1 MTDFGAHLAS
11 VAYQRL
17 AKPALFRLDPERAHH
32 ATVTAARTLGLHP
45 LLSRALQAGIAGSK
59 RTTRSISVGGI
70 TVPNRVG
77 LAAGLDKDAAA
88 VPAWQ
93 ALGFGHLEL
102 GTVTAIPQPGNP
114 KPRMARLPHS
124 EALINRMGFNNQG
137 THALAQRLTKLR
149 DRGEIT
155 VPIGV
160 SLGKS
165 KVTPVD
171 EAVADYLVSA
181 RAVAGLADYLAV
193 NVSSPNTPDLR
204 SLQDAKPLRELL
216 QAVVAEA
223 KSTPVWLKVAP
234 DLTFGAIDD
243 VLEVAS
249 EAGVAAIIATN
260 TTLSRSG
267 VAAEEAATAQQ
278 PGGLSGA
285 PLHTRSV
292 EVVRYITEHSD
303 FPTIGVGGI
312 SDRDGAQRFIDAGA
326 ALVQVYSGLVYR
338 GPGLVAELADL

>member
-1 MTDFGAHLAS
+1 M
-11 VAYQRL
+11 AYQRL
-17 AKPALFRLDPERAHH
+17 AKPTLFRLDPERAHH
-32 ATVTAARTLGLHP
+32 ATVTAARTLGVHP
-45 LLSRALQAGIAGSK
+45 LLSRAAQAGIARSP
-59 RTTRSISVGGI
+59 TTGRSISVGGI
-70 TVPNRVG
+70 TVANRVG
-77 LAAGLDKDAAA
+77 LAAGLDKDAVA

-114 KPRMARLPHS
+114 KPRMARLPLS

-137 THALAQRLTKLR
+137 THALAQRLRKLR
-149 DRGEIT
+149 DRGEVR

-171 EAVADYLVSA
+171 DAVEDYVVSV

-193 NVSSPNTPDLR
+193 NVSSPNTPGLR
-204 SLQDAKPLRELL
+204 SLQDAEPLRELL

-260 TTLSRSG
+260 TTLSRAG

-292 EVVRYITEHSD
+292 EVVRYITENSD
-303 FPTIGVGGI
+303 FETIGVGGI
-312 SDRDGAQRFIDAGA
+312 RDRAGAQRFIDAGA